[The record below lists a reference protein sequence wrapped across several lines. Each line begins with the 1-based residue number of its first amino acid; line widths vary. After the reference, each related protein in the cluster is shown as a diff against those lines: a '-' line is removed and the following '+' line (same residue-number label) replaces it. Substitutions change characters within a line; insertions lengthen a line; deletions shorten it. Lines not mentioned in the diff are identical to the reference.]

1 MITNFYPNNG
11 ITTLFQNLEKIIVF
25 NICIYLFLMILT
37 QMLSLSMKILHPS
50 LITEVLLTSS
60 FLLIF
65 RLLGL
70 HTSSVLSKETFS
82 FIRPYIWLIN
92 KFLLRL
98 YYLFL

>member
-1 MITNFYPNNG
+1 MITNLFPNNG

-25 NICIYLFLMILT
+25 NIYIYIYLSLMIIT

-50 LITEVLLTSS
+50 LVIEVLLTSS

-82 FIRPYIWLIN
+82 FIRPYI
-92 KFLLRL
+92 
-98 YYLFL
+98 